1 MLAGPP
7 SCSTTGR
14 SERYY
19 QTNALFSLRLPRGS
33 PRYGLT
39 VSRPPPI
46 VWQVRPGISLGLGV
60 IERCFLH
67 CLAEVGRTTF
77 SGYLEILED
86 TLLAF
91 RLPAFEAKLRLRERK
106 HPKLYWVDPGLVR
119 AAGNRPGE
127 RHPQERG
134 TLFEGFM
141 ANVLRA
147 CRDYLGLFD
156 EFYYWASATSKN
168 AEVDFLLR
176 REERFAAVEVKSS
189 NKILDSHLKGLR
201 ACRDLQGLGKRI
213 LVYPGERVMKTADGI
228 DIWPLSQFTHNLNA
242 EYLWNQ

>member
-1 MLAGPP
+1 
-7 SCSTTGR
+7 
-14 SERYY
+14 
-19 QTNALFSLRLPRGS
+19 
-33 PRYGLT
+33 
-39 VSRPPPI
+39 
-46 VWQVRPGISLGLGV
+46 
-60 IERCFLH
+60 
-67 CLAEVGRTTF
+67 VGRTTF

-134 TLFEGFM
+134 TLFEGFI
-141 ANVLRA
+141 ANV
-147 CRDYLGLFD
+147 
-156 EFYYWASATSKN
+156 
-168 AEVDFLLR
+168 
-176 REERFAAVEVKSS
+176 
-189 NKILDSHLKGLR
+189 LR

-213 LVYPGERVMKTADGI
+213 LVYPGERMMKTADGI